1 MPARYLT
8 AYTLLL
14 VPSLLSAAPPEIGDV
29 APEWNLLQGTDD
41 KPHSLKDLD
50 EAEAIVLCFTSNTC
64 LYSIDYED
72 RLIALQKKYNDDH
85 ANVTVVAINA
95 NGIPADDLE
104 KMKERATAKTFNFL
118 YLKDESQDVARAYG
132 AIYTPEFYVLNRQKQ
147 IVYRGAMDDA
157 TKAADVKINYVE
169 RAVTAAREG
178 GVPEVQKTGARG
190 CAIRFK
196 RQRR

>member
-1 MPARYLT
+1 MTFRNPL
-8 AYTLLL
+8 LFVFLL
-14 VPSLLSAAPPEIGDV
+14 VLRPLSADSPEIGDV
-29 APEWNLLQGTDD
+29 APDWNLLPGTDG
-41 KPHSLKDLD
+41 KQHSLKDLKD
-50 EAEAIVLCFTSNTC
+50 AEAIVVCFTSNTC
-64 LYSIDYED
+64 PYSIDYED
-72 RLIALQKKYNDDH
+72 RLMALQKKYTDDG
-85 ANVTVVAINA
+85 ANVPVVAINA

-104 KMKERATAKTFNFL
+104 QMIERATSKNFNFL
-118 YLKDESQDVARAYG
+118 YLKDASQEVARAYG

-157 TKAADVKINYVE
+157 TKEADVKIRYVE

-178 GVPEVQKTGARG
+178 GVPDVQKTGARG